1 MSVLFEAP
9 ALSPSHRYLR
19 ALLLRLRRFVN
30 RSVADML
37 ENAVK
42 EIGLHRSYVGIRI
55 APFR

>member
-9 ALSPSHRYLR
+9 ALSPSYRHLR

-30 RSVADML
+30 RSVAGML

-42 EIGLHRSYVGIRI
+42 EIGLRRSHIGIRT
-55 APFR
+55 ALFR